1 MGVLSRLNWFSELIF
16 SSRDFKVGFPSI
28 KVTRDAIISPVIV
41 EMPVSDFIWSVRE
54 RIRWQFEDWE
64 RKKKTFMSWNS
75 LFCEDQLINFINFE
89 ALKIYGVKEVTQ
101 GEDFTYSLHNFYKNL
116 KYSTLI
122 LL

>member
-16 SSRDFKVGFPSI
+16 SSRDFKVGFLSI

-41 EMPVSDFIWSVRE
+41 EMRFLILFGQCGRGFTGSLRIGKE
-54 RIRWQFEDWE
+54 R
-64 RKKKTFMSWNS
+64 KTFMSWNP
-75 LFCEDQLINFINFE
+75 LICEDQFINFINFE